1 MPPSLLRGRISLRV
15 CRTWIRALSP
25 VLHAA
30 VALPLLLTT
39 TVLAVMGRGA

>member
-1 MPPSLLRGRISLRV
+1 
-15 CRTWIRALSP
+15 